1 MGLKMSSEVWA
12 MKQAVILAAGE
23 GLRLWPFTVNKPKS
37 MLFVAGKPI
46 IQYVIEALAENG
58 IRELIVIEGYKKE
71 YLLDFIG
78 DGSRF
83 GVSVQFIDQKQQ
95 LGTAHALAHASGST
109 DEEFLVVSGS
119 KLIMPDTINHLIQLK
134 PPAILVRRNPD
145 PGRYGVVSI
154 KNGKLTGITEKPT
167 HPESNIINTGIY
179 TFTKGIFGYIGQELG
194 IPDVLNTMLQRGE
207 EILALDSQGTWLD
220 VVYPWDILDLNS
232 ILLGNLNCAQGGMV
246 ESGVTLK
253 GPVWVGKNSHILSNC
268 YVEGPVFIGEGCK
281 IGPNSCIFPSTSI
294 ADNVVI
300 CPFSE
305 IRNSVI
311 EDDVIISSGTIIQD
325 SVVDKGCLI
334 GSHFSACSED
344 TEIVINNELH
354 KTRMGAMIG
363 EGCKIGNSVT
373 SQAGT
378 IVGNYCQINSHNL
391 ISGKIPDRSQVV

>member
-1 MGLKMSSEVWA
+1 

-46 IQYVIEALAENG
+46 IQHVIKALSENG
-58 IRELIVIEGYKKE
+58 IRDLIIIEGYKKE

-83 GVSVQFIDQKQQ
+83 GVSVHYIDQKQQ
-95 LGTAHALAHASGST
+95 LGTAHALAQAYGFT

-119 KLIMPDTINHLIQLK
+119 KFIMPDTITRLIQLN
-134 PPAILVRRNPD
+134 PPAILVRRNSD

-167 HPESNIINTGIY
+167 HPKSNVINTGIY
-179 TFTKGIFGYIGQELG
+179 IFKKEIFDYIGQELG
-194 IPDVLNTMLQRGE
+194 IPDVLNKMLERGE
-207 EILALDSQGTWLD
+207 EILALDSQGTWQD
-220 VVYPWDILDLNS
+220 VVFPWDILDLNS
-232 ILLGNLNCAQGGMV
+232 ILLDKLNSEKGGMV

-253 GPVWVGKNSHILSNC
+253 GPVCVGKNSLILSNS
-268 YVEGPVFIGEGCK
+268 YVEGPVFIGEGCR
-281 IGPNSCIFPSTSI
+281 IGPSSCILPSTSI

-300 CPFSE
+300 GPFSE

-311 EDDVIISSGTIIQD
+311 EDDVIISSGSTVHD

-334 GSHFSACSED
+334 GSHFSACSEE
-344 TEIVINNELH
+344 TEVVINDELH
-354 KTRMGAMIG
+354 KIRMGAMIG

-373 SQAGT
+373 SLAGT